1 MRLDAYLCEKGFFSS
16 RTKAKRAIEEKRVY
30 VFGRLA
36 DKPSFDVCET
46 DNVDVRV
53 VVCKDFVSLGGF
65 KLDKALCDFGFSVQ
79 DMIAVDL
86 GASTGG
92 FTDCLLKNGAKK
104 VYSVD
109 LNDGLLDA
117 SLKNNKKV
125 RLIIKNV
132 REIQKSDFSDD
143 IDLITADLSFIS
155 LTKVIKI
162 MSDIIGCGR
171 HVIALIKP
179 QFEIEEK
186 KRFKNGIIKD
196 EKIRNTACRRIYD
209 CAIENGFSPIKATVA
224 PLNEKKNVEYLI
236 LMKKEQGCA
245 IPFENL
251 FKK

>member
-16 RTKAKRAIEEKRVY
+16 RTKAKRAIEDERVY

-36 DKPSFDVCET
+36 DKPSIDVCET
-46 DNVDVRV
+46 GNVDVRV
-53 VVCKDFVSLGGF
+53 IPCKEFVSLGGF
-65 KLDKALCDFGFSVQ
+65 KLDKALSDFDFSVK
-79 DMIAVDL
+79 DMVAVDL

-92 FTDCLLKNGAKK
+92 FTDCLLKNGAKR

-109 LNDGLLDA
+109 LNDGLLDE
-117 SLKNNKKV
+117 SLKKDERV
-125 RLIIKNV
+125 RLVIKNV
-132 REIQKSDFSDD
+132 KDIQSSDFSDN
-143 IDLITADLSFIS
+143 IDLVTADLSFIS
-155 LTKVIKI
+155 LTKVIQI
-162 MSDIIGCGR
+162 MSDIINGGR

-196 EKIRNTACRRIYD
+196 EKIRGAACKKIYD
-209 CAIENGFSPIKATVA
+209 CAVNNGFSPIKATVA

-236 LMKKEQGCA
+236 LMKKAMGCA
-245 IPFENL
+245 LPFEVL

>member
-16 RTKAKRAIEEKRVY
+16 RTKAKQAIEEERVY
-30 VFGRLA
+30 LFGRMA
-36 DKPSFDVCET
+36 DKPSLDVDES
-46 DNVDVRV
+46 DVVDISVIP
-53 VVCKDFVSLGGF
+53 CKEFVSLGGF
-65 KLDKALCDFGFSVQ
+65 KLDKALHDFEFSVK
-79 DMIAVDL
+79 DMVVADL

-92 FTDCLLKNGAKK
+92 FTDCLLKNGAKT

-109 LNDGLLDA
+109 LNDGLLDE
-117 SLKNNKKV
+117 SLKKNKNV
-125 RLIIKNV
+125 RLVIKNV
-132 REIQKSDFSDD
+132 RNLVKSDFPED

-162 MSDIIGCGR
+162 MSDIIGDNR

-196 EKIRNTACRRIYD
+196 EKIRNAACKRIYD

-224 PLNEKKNVEYLI
+224 PINEKKNVEYLI
-236 LMKKEQGCA
+236 LMKKAEGCA
-245 IPFENL
+245 LPFENL
-251 FKK
+251 FRK